1 MAQQPIAGT
10 DWTDREI
17 DLVVADYFAMRQK
30 EFSGEPYIKTHHN
43 AALQQQIGRS
53 KGSIE
58 FKHQNISAV
67 LVQLCEPW
75 IPGYK
80 PKVNYQ
86 HALVE
91 GVERYLD
98 KTTYPEL
105 EPNLRLELAD
115 SPIIFTEGPPSI
127 TSDENPPPDHVRR
140 LIRKFD
146 PAARDARNRK
156 LGTSGEEMT
165 FHSERARLRS
175 EDREDLA
182 RKVRWVSKEDGD
194 GAGYDILSF
203 DASGSER
210 FLEVKT
216 TNGHSKTPFYISA
229 NEKSF
234 ADETKDR
241 FRLFR
246 LYDFANQPKAF
257 TITPPLEDHLKLQTA
272 TYKAG
277 F

>member
-98 KTTYPEL
+98 KTTYPEI

-115 SPIIFTEGPPSI
+115 SPIIFTERPPSI
-127 TSDENPPPDHVRR
+127 NSDEIPSPDYVKR
-140 LIRKFD
+140 LVRKFD

>member
-1 MAQQPIAGT
+1 MAQQTIEGT

-17 DLVVADYFAMRQK
+17 DLIVADYFAMLQK
-30 EFSGEPYIKTHHN
+30 QFAGEPLVKAHHN
-43 AALQQQIGRS
+43 AALREQTGRS
-53 KGSIE
+53 RQSIDY
-58 FKHQNISAV
+58 KYRNISAV
-67 LVQLCEPW
+67 LEELCEPW
-75 IPGYK
+75 LSGFLPAR
-80 PKVNYQ
+80 NFQ
-86 HALVE
+86 RALVN
-91 GVERYLD
+91 GVERILD
-98 KTTYPEL
+98 KTKPFDFDRK
-105 EPNLRLELAD
+105 PQLELAD
-115 SPIIFTEGPPSI
+115 SPIVFLESPPTFTSSADKLPE
-127 TSDENPPPDHVRR
+127 HVTR
-140 LIRKFD
+140 LVRKFD

-182 RKVRWVSKEDGD
+182 RKVRWVSREDGD

-203 DASGSER
+203 DASGAER

-234 ADETKDR
+234 ADETRER

-246 LYDFANQPKAF
+246 LYEFANQPKAF